1 MGDRKESYRLST
13 ARIMILRHLMND
25 VYSEHP
31 EGVSQQKPEE
41 YGIQEF
47 PAYYRYNDVTGIVRA
62 HYDGLFS
69 RGPLIQKENEGS
81 ESQYEGILNQQNV
94 RKTLESY
101 VSKGI
106 LVKDNGHNVRNRK
119 LYFPNETE
127 EGFRSFVDVISEY
140 SEFSGG
146 PIRVRPETDTDG
158 ILRSLMKQVTGSA
171 DYFNGTY
178 QVGDILLGSW
188 FSHIMVN
195 RNLILSRLKNLGV
208 QVTLYLDSEDEHY
221 RITVPVV
228 GHYPRVYEDTEQLE
242 SFVSDCRVLLEYISS
257 LDDAEIALDL
267 KSADRELLKD
277 RKFRRNAK
285 HVKEVSIGYLSEVIN
300 SFEKEIGTLNRITE
314 ETQDGFNPRFWFE
327 NDPDGTRRSEST
339 WADLL
344 LDEDDLEMVRS
355 NARVEMLTQNEWHP
369 LADDSVEKELLT
381 EEAFR
386 WYPSLIDEYAILP
399 TLCLLQTSPS
409 ALIMF
414 AVTESSWG
422 KGIGRL
428 DLHPGTT
435 EVLNRDLMRA
445 AISDILAGRNK
456 GYGARWP
463 TKYNGFGEFLYN
475 GTSQPS
481 LLYFSINVSR
491 YLSFRGGRLV
501 PPTQEAYYDLSF
513 EIGTNH
519 NGCIA
524 TVLGSTRYSTF
535 AFEHL
540 NKTSVRTDYF
550 GTLANEIPSLIRKM
564 LRYRIIYGQM
574 PGVFRPHNSV

>member
-13 ARIMILRHLMND
+13 ARIMVLRHLMND

-47 PAYYRYNDVTGIVRA
+47 PAYYRYNDVTGIVRV

-69 RGPLIQKENEGS
+69 RGPLIMEENEGS

-285 HVKEVSIGYLSEVIN
+285 HVREVSIGYLSEVID
-300 SFEKEIGTLNRITE
+300 SFE
-314 ETQDGFNPRFWFE
+314 
-327 NDPDGTRRSEST
+327 
-339 WADLL
+339 
-344 LDEDDLEMVRS
+344 
-355 NARVEMLTQNEWHP
+355 
-369 LADDSVEKELLT
+369 
-381 EEAFR
+381 
-386 WYPSLIDEYAILP
+386 
-399 TLCLLQTSPS
+399 
-409 ALIMF
+409 
-414 AVTESSWG
+414 
-422 KGIGRL
+422 
-428 DLHPGTT
+428 
-435 EVLNRDLMRA
+435 
-445 AISDILAGRNK
+445 
-456 GYGARWP
+456 
-463 TKYNGFGEFLYN
+463 
-475 GTSQPS
+475 
-481 LLYFSINVSR
+481 
-491 YLSFRGGRLV
+491 
-501 PPTQEAYYDLSF
+501 
-513 EIGTNH
+513 
-519 NGCIA
+519 
-524 TVLGSTRYSTF
+524 
-535 AFEHL
+535 
-540 NKTSVRTDYF
+540 
-550 GTLANEIPSLIRKM
+550 
-564 LRYRIIYGQM
+564 
-574 PGVFRPHNSV
+574 